1 MGSEPSGRALRL
13 VLGDQLSAGVS
24 CLGDWGDGDLLL
36 MAEVDAEA
44 TYVRHHKKKLAF
56 VFAAMRQFAAAQE
69 ALGRA
74 VRYVRLDDPDN
85 AGDLLSEVQRAW
97 AEAGPFDRLIVTEPG
112 EWRLAE
118 EMAGWGEALAAPV
131 EIRDDDRFV
140 CSRADFARWADG
152 RKQLRMEYFYREMRR
167 KTGLLMEGDEPTG
180 GQWNYDAD
188 NRKAIDADYTPPPRR
203 RFEPDAVTQEVLDLV
218 AARFDNHVGD
228 LDEFDWGVTHD
239 DAQAAL
245 EHFVS
250 DCLPTFGDYQDA
262 MAAGEPFLSHSLIS
276 LYLNVGLLDPLAVCR
291 AAEEAYRGDHA
302 PLNAVEGFIRQI
314 LGWREYV
321 RGIYWLKM
329 PEYKTL
335 NYLEADRPLPDF
347 YWTGDTDMACLADA
361 IGQTKRHAYAHHIQR
376 LMVTGNFA
384 LLTGVAPEAV
394 NDWYMAVYAD
404 AYEWVELPNTHGMAI
419 FADGGIMASKPYA
432 ASGAYIDRMSDY
444 CRECRYS
451 VTTKTGPKACPFNY
465 LYWDFMMR
473 HEDRL
478 RANPRIG
485 RMYGAL
491 DRMADAK
498 KATIR
503 ADAKRFLES
512 IGLGAPRQDAA

>member
-1 MGSEPSGRALRL
+1 MTAASADRALRL
-13 VLGDQLSAGVS
+13 VLGDQLSSGVAS
-24 CLGDWGDGDLLL
+24 LADWRDGDVLL
-36 MAEVDAEA
+36 MAEVNAEA
-44 TYVRHHKKKLAF
+44 TYVGHHKKKLAF
-56 VFAAMRQFAAAQE
+56 VFAAMRHFADEQAAA
-69 ALGRA
+69 GRA
-74 VRYVRLDDPDN
+74 VRYVRLDDPQN
-85 AGDLLSEVQRAW
+85 AGDLFGEVRRAW
-97 AEAGPFDRLIVTEPG
+97 VEAGPFQRVVVTEPG

-118 EMAGWGEALAAPV
+118 AMAGWGESLGAPV
-131 EIRDDDRFV
+131 EIRSDDRFV
-140 CSRADFARWADG
+140 CSRAAFARWAEG
-152 RKQLRMEYFYREMRR
+152 RKQLRMEYFYRDMRR
-167 KTGLLMEGDEPTG
+167 DTGLLMEGDAPVG

-188 NRKAIDADYTPPPRR
+188 NRKAIDMLYTPPQRV
-203 RFEPDAVTQEVLDLV
+203 RFEPDATTQEVVDLV
-218 AARFDNHVGD
+218 AARFGDHFGD
-228 LDEFDWGVTHD
+228 LDGFDWGVTQA
-239 DAQAAL
+239 DAEAAL
-245 EHFVS
+245 DHFVA

-262 MAAGEPFLSHSLIS
+262 MATDEPFLSHSLIS

-291 AAEEAYRGDHA
+291 AAEAAFEAGDA

-329 PEYKTL
+329 PAYKAL

-347 YWTGDTDMACLADA
+347 YWTGDTEMACLADA

-384 LLTGVAPEAV
+384 LLAGVAPEAV

-404 AYEWVELPNTHGMAI
+404 AYEWAELPNTHGMAI

-444 CRECRYS
+444 CGECRYS
-451 VTTKTGPKACPFNY
+451 VATKTGPTACPFNY

-473 HEDRL
+473 HEHRL

-485 RMYGAL
+485 RIYGTL
-491 DRMADAK
+491 DRMTAEK